1 MSDAGSRCSANVG
14 PAGISSRTWQAPF
27 RLSDLTCHSV
37 SLALR
42 SGRPG
47 ASSGGEPS
55 RRCLSP
61 TISPVASLVS
71 EETSHGCSGASQKC
85 LTGKG
90 WFGWRPRTVPTQ
102 REPSPGR
109 QPVSARIP
117 PCHPVVLGPL
127 WMRDCDLHRAAVHT
141 GKEGVWKTP
150 PRHWPGWER
159 TRSVLAVTA
168 GGPRGRTACPPRPR
182 HSWLS
187 WQPRPAYPAS
197 GLSTGPED
205 RGRREVRRAGI
216 HGNLPGPQL
225 GCVRGKTN

>member
-90 WFGWRPRTVPTQ
+90 WFGWRPRIVPTQ

-109 QPVSARIP
+109 QPVSAPIP

-150 PRHWPGWER
+150 PRRWPGWER
-159 TRSVLAVTA
+159 TRSVLAVTVGAPEDGRPAPLALGTA
-168 GGPRGRTACPPRPR
+168 GFRGSHVRPTQLQASPRGRKTEEGERSA
-182 HSWLS
+182 
-187 WQPRPAYPAS
+187 
-197 GLSTGPED
+197 GLGSMETFQ
-205 RGRREVRRAGI
+205 V
-216 HGNLPGPQL
+216 HNW
-225 GCVRGKTN
+225 VV

>member
-71 EETSHGCSGASQKC
+71 EETSHGCLGASQKC

-150 PRHWPGWER
+150 PRRWPGWER

-168 GGPRGRTACPPRPR
+168 GGPEDGRPAPLALGTAGFRGSHVRPTQLQASPRGRKTEEGERSA
-182 HSWLS
+182 
-187 WQPRPAYPAS
+187 
-197 GLSTGPED
+197 GLGSMETFQ
-205 RGRREVRRAGI
+205 V
-216 HGNLPGPQL
+216 HNW
-225 GCVRGKTN
+225 VV

>member
-27 RLSDLTCHSV
+27 HLSDLTCHSV

-168 GGPRGRTACPPRPR
+168 GAPEDGGPAPLALGTAGLHGSHIWPTQLQASPRGRKTEEGERSA
-182 HSWLS
+182 
-187 WQPRPAYPAS
+187 
-197 GLSTGPED
+197 GLGSMETFQ
-205 RGRREVRRAGI
+205 V
-216 HGNLPGPQL
+216 HNW
-225 GCVRGKTN
+225 VV